1 MMKGETRWCS
11 RWIAWYISARFLASR
26 SFTAAW
32 VCLVMSGMSQLFRQA
47 SVFDL
52 AASVLST
59 FIANVSAFVCGS
71 W

>member
-1 MMKGETRWCS
+1 MLALDRLVVAS
-11 RWIAWYISARFLASR
+11 RFLASR
-26 SFTAAW
+26 SRTAAA

-59 FIANVSAFVCGS
+59 FIANVSAFVGVLVVGPH
-71 W
+71 WPM